1 MPKFKVKY
9 VYERWYDLELEA
21 KDRDQ
26 AMEIFHAGHF
36 NAEPRVVGGEVQDS
50 IVIEEVS
57 A

>member
-21 KDRDQ
+21 EDKYQ
-26 AMEIFHAGHF
+26 AMEIFHAGEF
-36 NAEPRVVGGEVQDS
+36 DAEPRVVGGEVQDL

>member
-21 KDRDQ
+21 EDRDQ

-36 NAEPRVVGGEVQDS
+36 DAEPRVVGGEVQDS

>member
-21 KDRDQ
+21 SSREEALDK
-26 AMEIFHAGHF
+26 FHAGDF
-36 NAEPRVVGGEVQDS
+36 EIESRLVGGELQDS
-50 IVIEEVS
+50 VVIEEVS